1 MESGYP
7 SYRCSGGMKV
17 LLRVFDQLQ
26 QALKVGRIVRLE
38 DLPGLPAD
46 YTANAPNIGDT
57 RIAFFA
63 GELNACFLKQSQER
77 TFDFFNKRHRRDYH
91 SLYIVPGYAHL
102 DMFIGK
108 RSAQDVFPLM
118 LAELEK

>member
-1 MESGYP
+1 M
-7 SYRCSGGMKV
+7 
-17 LLRVFDQLQ
+17 RVFEQLQ
-26 QALKVGRIVRLE
+26 QALKFGHIVRLV

-46 YTANAPNIGDT
+46 YTAITPKIGDT

-77 TFDFFNKRHRRDYH
+77 TFDFFNRQHRRDYH
-91 SLYIVPGYAHL
+91 SLHIVPGYAHL

-108 RSAQDVFPLM
+108 QSAEDVFPLM